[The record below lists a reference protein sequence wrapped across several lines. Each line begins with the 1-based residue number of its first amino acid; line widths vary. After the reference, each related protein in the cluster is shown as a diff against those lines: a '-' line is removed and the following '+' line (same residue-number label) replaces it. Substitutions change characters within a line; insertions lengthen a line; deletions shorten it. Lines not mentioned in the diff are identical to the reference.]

1 MPTARAKKIA
11 DQRSVSKDPQSLEIP
26 IRQRPIVT
34 SLALRPNG
42 AMVDALRQDYRAMSV
57 MIFGEPPAF
66 DAMIE
71 AIAALEAELNALG
84 GRRDVC

>member
-1 MPTARAKKIA
+1 
-11 DQRSVSKDPQSLEIP
+11 
-26 IRQRPIVT
+26 
-34 SLALRPNG
+34 
-42 AMVDALRQDYRAMSV
+42 MVDALRQDYRAMSV